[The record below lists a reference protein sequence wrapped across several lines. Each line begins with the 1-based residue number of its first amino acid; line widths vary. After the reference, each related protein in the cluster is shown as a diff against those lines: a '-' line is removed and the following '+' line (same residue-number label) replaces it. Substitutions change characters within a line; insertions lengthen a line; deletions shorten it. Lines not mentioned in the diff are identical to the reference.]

1 MHSISIYNIRMLHV
15 CSFLSV
21 WFVVAFTVER
31 FIAVRYP
38 LHRPSMCT
46 VARAKVILI
55 SLTLMALALYS
66 PYLFISGPQ
75 LSHDTRQNSTVMYCG
90 LVEEWTEL
98 ASLLNHVDFV
108 LTLIVPFTLIVVLNT
123 LISRTVWRV
132 ARIRRSMINN
142 NNKIVAPG
150 GGSMNHHHQSSV
162 RNNFTSHNTQ
172 KMFQSSRRNSG
183 GPSSQ
188 TKVTKM
194 LLIVSSVF
202 ICLNLPSYAI
212 RIWVYLNETL
222 QYESEETKH
231 DVVILQHYCQILF
244 HTNFGINFALY
255 CISGQNFRRSLVSL
269 FCKNKKKK
277 RSRREMSQTT
287 VLTDFAGGGRYGNS
301 MKRKHT
307 IQTDSLLSIREDM
320 T

>member
-1 MHSISIYNIRMLHV
+1 MEVRKEGRVEMEV

-55 SLTLMALALYS
+55 SLTLLALALYS

-75 LSHDTRQNSTVMYCG
+75 LSHDTRHHDTRQNSTVMYCG

-212 RIWVYLNETL
+212 RIWVYLNEPNVLRGESSSSKTL
-222 QYESEETKH
+222 
-231 DVVILQHYCQILF
+231 
-244 HTNFGINFALY
+244 
-255 CISGQNFRRSLVSL
+255 
-269 FCKNKKKK
+269 
-277 RSRREMSQTT
+277 
-287 VLTDFAGGGRYGNS
+287 DFSVMA
-301 MKRKHT
+301 KVCV
-307 IQTDSLLSIREDM
+307 D
-320 T
+320 

>member
-1 MHSISIYNIRMLHV
+1 LYYTPLLVGLGSIGNILSVFVFFGTKLRKLSSSYYLSALASSDTGFLVTLFGVWLNLIDVPWFNKDGFCQISIYLTML
-15 CSFLSV
+15 SLMTEKKDSV
-21 WFVVAFTVER
+21 SYYEKFNYLR
-31 FIAVRYP
+31 FAPSVRQKGGCA
-38 LHRPSMCT
+38 LEGCI
-46 VARAKVILI
+46 VISKTDRILK
-55 SLTLMALALYS
+55 LY
-66 PYLFISGPQ
+66 F
-75 LSHDTRQNSTVMYCG
+75 R
-90 LVEEWTEL
+90 TEL

-212 RIWVYLNETL
+212 RIWVYLNEL
-222 QYESEETKH
+222 SDSH
-231 DVVILQHYCQILF
+231 L
-244 HTNFGINFALY
+244 G
-255 CISGQNFRRSLVSL
+255 S
-269 FCKNKKKK
+269 
-277 RSRREMSQTT
+277 
-287 VLTDFAGGGRYGNS
+287 NS
-301 MKRKHT
+301 NA
-307 IQTDSLLSIREDM
+307 
-320 T
+320 